1 MKTLIKISVYK
12 DVKIEDIQNLEQDG
26 YKQIKHLGNIKWKQF
41 TEPHQKRVI
50 DEALELTDKLDKL
63 WEFIKNNPIFKNL
76 SNEEQTRL
84 KQQESAMAY
93 YLTILVERIDNFK

>member
-1 MKTLIKISVYK
+1 MKTLIKLSVYK

-41 TEPHQKRVI
+41 IEPHQKRVI

-63 WEFIKNNPIFKNL
+63 WEFIKNNPIFRNL
-76 SNEEQTRL
+76 DNEEQTRL

>member
-1 MKTLIKISVYK
+1 MKTLIKLLVLK
-12 DVKIEDIQNLEQDG
+12 DVNFNNIEELEKDG

-41 TEPHQKRVI
+41 KEPHQTRVI

-63 WEFIKNNPIFKNL
+63 WEFIKNSPIFKSL
-76 SNEEQTRL
+76 DLEEQTRL

-93 YLTILVERIDNFK
+93 YLTILVERISNFK